1 VSPLPQATI
10 NHRACVWLQEI
21 LSVND
26 NVIFTWSN
34 ALMEGFVTDR
44 DELFIEPEVK
54 DDISFILDHIQD
66 FKALKLERGE

>member
-1 VSPLPQATI
+1 
-10 NHRACVWLQEI
+10 